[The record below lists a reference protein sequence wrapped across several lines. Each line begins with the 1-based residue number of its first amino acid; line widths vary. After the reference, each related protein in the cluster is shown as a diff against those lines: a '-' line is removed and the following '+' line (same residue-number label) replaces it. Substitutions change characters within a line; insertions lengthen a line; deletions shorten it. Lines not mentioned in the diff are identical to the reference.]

1 MAKKTTFLGAM
12 LLGTALLAAPL
23 RAEDAA
29 SPSAGTVVAVVNGV
43 EITLGQMVA
52 TRAGLPEQYKGLP
65 DEVLFKGILDQL
77 VQQTMLQQE
86 VEPTLTARQKL
97 QLDND
102 RRSALSAIA
111 VDAVIKGAVTDAA
124 IQAAYD
130 AKFKDFKPGT
140 EYRAAHILVD
150 SEEKANEIK
159 TQIEGGL
166 DFAEAAKTNGTDG
179 TAASGGDLGWFGT
192 GMMVK
197 PFEDAVAS
205 MKAGELKGPV
215 KTDFGWHLIKLTE
228 TRAAATPKLE
238 EVRDELAGEL
248 EQTALADHLAALTSA
263 AKIEKPGEGIDP
275 AVLKDETLLD
285 K

>member
-1 MAKKTTFLGAM
+1 MAKKTTFLGTM
-12 LLGTALLAAPL
+12 LLGTMLLAAPL
-23 RAEDAA
+23 QAQDAA
-29 SPSAGTVVAVVNGV
+29 TPAADTVVATVNGT
-43 EITLGQMVA
+43 EITLAQMVA

-65 DEVLFKGILDQL
+65 DDVLFKGILDQL
-77 VQQTMLQQE
+77 VQQTLLQQE
-86 VEPTLTARQKL
+86 IEPALTDYQKM
-97 QLDND
+97 QLEND
-102 RRSALSAIA
+102 RRASIAAIA
-111 VDAVIKGAVTDAA
+111 VDAVLKAAVTDTA

-130 AKFKDFKPGT
+130 AKFKDFTPGT

-159 TQIEGGL
+159 AQIEGGL
-166 DFAEAAKTNGTDG
+166 DFAEAAKQHGTDG
-179 TAASGGDLGWFGT
+179 TAASGGDLGWFGP

-197 PFEDAVAS
+197 PFEDAVVS

-228 TRAAATPKLE
+228 TRAAAAPKLE
-238 EVRDELAGEL
+238 EVRDELLGEL
-248 EQTALADHLAALTSA
+248 QQKAITDHVAALTSA